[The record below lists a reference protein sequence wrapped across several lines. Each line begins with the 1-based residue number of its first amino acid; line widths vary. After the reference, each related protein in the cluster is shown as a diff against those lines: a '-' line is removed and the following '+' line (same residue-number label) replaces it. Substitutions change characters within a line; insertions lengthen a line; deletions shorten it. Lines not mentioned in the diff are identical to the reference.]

1 MFPAL
6 FVSHGAPTLPL
17 DDTPARDF
25 LGDLGKSLPR
35 PKAILAISAHWETEK
50 PTLTSAPRNSTI
62 HDFRGFPK
70 PLYDVQYDAP
80 GAPDTAAQLAQALE
94 HAGIPASLNDRR
106 GLDHGAWV
114 PLMLMYPAADIP
126 VVQLSIQ
133 PRLGVAHHMAL
144 GKALRPFRQEGLIL
158 ASGGFVH
165 NLMELE
171 WDGGAEPEWS
181 ARFSDWMDSAI
192 LERRDDDLVHY
203 RSRAPE
209 ASRAHP
215 TEDHIL
221 PLFVAY
227 GAGETSRRLHH
238 SATFGSLRMDAYA
251 FD

>member
-25 LGDLGKSLPR
+25 LRGLGQSLPR
-35 PKAILAISAHWETEK
+35 PKVILAISAHWETERA
-50 PTLTSAPRNSTI
+50 TLTAALRNSTI

-70 PLYDVQYDAP
+70 PLYDLHYDAP

-94 HAGIPASLNDRR
+94 QAGIPASFNDRR

-114 PLMLMYPAADIP
+114 PLMLMYPTADIP

-133 PRLGVAHHMAL
+133 PQQGVAYHVAL
-144 GKALRPFRQEGLIL
+144 GKALRAFRDEGLIL

-165 NLMELE
+165 NLMALD
-171 WDGGAEPEWS
+171 WQGGAEPEWS
-181 ARFSDWMDSAI
+181 ARFSDWMDAALI
-192 LERRDDDLVHY
+192 ERRDDDLVDY
-203 RSRAPE
+203 RSRAPG
-209 ASRAHP
+209 ALRAHP

-227 GAGETSRRLHH
+227 GAGEASRRLHR